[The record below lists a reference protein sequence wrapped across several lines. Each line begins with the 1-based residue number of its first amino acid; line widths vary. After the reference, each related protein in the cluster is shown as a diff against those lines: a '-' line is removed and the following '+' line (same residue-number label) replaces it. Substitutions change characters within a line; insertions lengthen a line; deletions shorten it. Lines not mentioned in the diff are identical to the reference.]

1 LDEFCW
7 SRGVNAALLRI
18 RAITSTDF
26 RIRFRR
32 SSTAVIFL
40 LLCIAAYLWIPDPS
54 TGRALL
60 QMKEQRALYNSPA
73 LAMATASLCG
83 ILLGLVGYYLVSNSI
98 GRDIRT
104 RTGFVIASTT
114 VRNHEYLIGIFLG
127 NVLFLSV
134 IILGFMVS
142 SIVMQLVRGEAA
154 VRFSSFLWHYAL
166 LLPPMIIF
174 VSAIAVLFESVR
186 WLSGRF
192 GDLCYFFVWMFAFAT
207 VAVSAEK
214 LGGTN
219 WSSYFDTF
227 SFAFMLE
234 QVKQITG
241 SDSLSIGSSS
251 FDASKPPFLFPGLTL
266 SRSWILPRIVSTL
279 FPLVFVI
286 GAIFVFPRFN
296 PTRIKSSQVGSR
308 KSLLGRL
315 NALVRPLTVPLLSMR
330 SFSARPGFFNAIF
343 SELMLTLQLKPITV
357 FVLMGSFVAAIFSGI
372 PVIQQKLLPA
382 FFVSVAMILA
392 DLPTREKRVGTS
404 TMLESMPLLK
414 PHFVWWKV
422 GTAFAIV
429 LLFVTIP
436 SLRLFF
442 HKPSAAI
449 SLVIGS
455 AFLASSAIG
464 LGIASGNPKTFMV
477 SFLMFLY
484 LVINDGGKT
493 PGFDFAGWYG
503 IATVSVQM
511 TYLLLSGGMILFAL
525 VIYRR
530 QQKAK

>member
-1 LDEFCW
+1 M
-7 SRGVNAALLRI
+7 SAALLRI

-26 RIRFRR
+26 RVRFRR

-40 LLCIAAYLWIPDPS
+40 LLCITAYLWIPAPS

-104 RTGFVIASTT
+104 RTGFVIASTK

-127 NVLFLSV
+127 NVFFLSV
-134 IILGFMVS
+134 IVLGFMLS
-142 SIVMQLVRGEAA
+142 SIVMQLVRGEAP
-154 VRFSSFLWHYAL
+154 VRLSSFLWHYAL

-192 GDLCYFFVWMFAFAT
+192 GDLCYFFVWMFALAT

-241 SDSLSIGSSS
+241 SDSLSIGSSR
-251 FDASKPPFLFPGLTL
+251 FDASKTPFVFPGLTL
-266 SRSWILPRIVSTL
+266 SPSWILPRIVSTI
-279 FPLVFVI
+279 FPMIFVI
-286 GAIFVFPRFN
+286 GAIVIFQRFN
-296 PTRIKSSQVGSR
+296 PTKIKSSQAGSR
-308 KSLLGRL
+308 KSLLGRV
-315 NALVRPLTVPLLSMR
+315 NALIRPLTVPLLSMR
-330 SFSARPGFFNAIF
+330 GFPVKSGFFNAVF
-343 SELMLTLQLKPITV
+343 SELMLTLQLKPTSV
-357 FVLMGSFVAAIFSGI
+357 FMLVGSVVAAIFSGI
-372 PVIQQKLLPA
+372 PAIQQRLLPA
-382 FFVSVAMILA
+382 CFVAVAMILA
-392 DLPTREKRVGTS
+392 DLPIREKYAGTS
-404 TMLESMPLLK
+404 TMLESMPLVK
-414 PHFVWWKV
+414 PHFVWWKL

-429 LLFVTIP
+429 LLFVLIP
-436 SLRLFF
+436 GLRLLFY
-442 HKPSAAI
+442 KPSAFI

-455 AFLASSAIG
+455 AFLASSTIA

-484 LVINDGGKT
+484 LVMNDGGKT

-503 IATVSVQM
+503 TATVSVQM
-511 TYLLLSGGMILFAL
+511 MYLIFTAVMILSSLA
-525 VIYRR
+525 IYRW